1 MPLCPNESR
10 KRNFKGTASNRN
22 TEFSISVQRVGDT
35 FNPHLIGHLVLLVQW
50 QHGLDAVVTAGDAL
64 VELIDR
70 FPNEKSI

>member
-1 MPLCPNESR
+1 MNDRFDPY
-10 KRNFKGTASNRN
+10 
-22 TEFSISVQRVGDT
+22 
-35 FNPHLIGHLVLLVQW
+35 LIGHLVLLVQW